1 MTGQIDEQV
10 NELEGRLLAS
20 QKQLEDLQR
29 VQKAFND
36 HQVELC
42 HSAKDIPPC
51 SNVFQLNR
59 VEC

>member
-1 MTGQIDEQV
+1 MTTRYDEQV

-36 HQVELC
+36 HQVQQR
-42 HSAKDIPPC
+42 HPP
-51 SNVFQLNR
+51 SISLLSSSFFQA
-59 VEC
+59 E